1 MFYDREDAGRQL
13 AEKLKKYIGENIV
26 LIAIPRGG
34 LPLGAVASEQLQ
46 APLDVALSKKIGHPY
61 NREYAIGAVSMQ
73 DRILTDATG
82 VTKSYIEEETHRVRE
97 ELQKRHRQY
106 YRNSKPISLT
116 DKTVI
121 IIDDGMATGNT
132 ILVTIALVAKQ
143 KPSRIVVAVPVA
155 SKSAVQK
162 VRKTEHVDEVVC
174 LHTPFDFNAVGQYYS
189 NFPQVTDEE
198 AIEILSRHKEVSP

>member
-82 VTKSYIEEETHRVRE
+82 VTKLYIEEETHRVRE
-97 ELQKRHRQY
+97 ELQKRHGQY
-106 YRNSKPISLT
+106 YRNSKPISLK